1 MRDLER
7 HEQALSV
14 LRSWGREQKFNARQT
29 IFARGDA
36 GDSLAIID
44 SGVVRVSVFNVDGR
58 ELALALLGPG
68 DVIGE
73 ISVIDAKERTADV
86 IAVGRVNITLISAKD
101 VRGLLHTDRAVTD
114 FFFDLLCERIRSAN
128 AHAESQALNSLAGRL
143 SIFFVNNGKEQE
155 DGSLLLADL
164 PSQSE
169 LARLVGGA
177 RESVNR
183 QFRAWRE
190 QGLLCSEGEGYR
202 VTDPVRLQEEA
213 VVA

>member
-1 MRDLER
+1 M
-7 HEQALSV
+7 
-14 LRSWGREQKFNARQT
+14 
-29 IFARGDA
+29 
-36 GDSLAIID
+36 
-44 SGVVRVSVFNVDGR
+44 
-58 ELALALLGPG
+58 
-68 DVIGE
+68 IGE